1 MALDKPISISGRVS
15 KYDGQMVECDGFPA
29 TIGSLCKIET
39 ETDMPAT
46 AEIIG
51 FHGGQNLLSLHDFG
65 ARISVG
71 ARVVVVDD
79 GYMIPV
85 GEGLLGR
92 VTDALG
98 APLDEMPL
106 PTLKSKWPLLG
117 KELNPLAKNPV
128 DTPLDVGVRAINSL
142 LTVGRGQRIGII
154 AGSGVG
160 KSVLLGMMSRY
171 TEADIVVVGMIG
183 ERGREVGSFVNT
195 ILTGDAKKRTTVVAV
210 PADRS
215 PLLRIRGAE
224 RATAIAEYF
233 RDQGKNVLLI
243 MDSLTRVA
251 HARREI
257 GLALGEQPTS
267 KGYPPS
273 VVSMIPRLIERTGSG
288 VKNQGTITAIYTV
301 LADGDDANDPVV
313 DTARAILDGHILL
326 SRKQTQ
332 MGIYPAIDVPM
343 SVSRVM
349 TEITDENL
357 QKSAQ
362 KFRRLVSIYM
372 ENRDL
377 ILMGG
382 YTSGQDL
389 ELDEAVA
396 IWPRLMAHIQQVE
409 TEKADFTTSKDA
421 LNNLMK

>member
-29 TIGSLCKIET
+29 TIGSLCQIET

-142 LTVGRGQRIGII
+142 LTIGRGQRIGII

-233 RDQGKNVLLI
+233 RDQGKHVLLI

-301 LADGDDANDPVV
+301 LA
-313 DTARAILDGHILL
+313 
-326 SRKQTQ
+326 
-332 MGIYPAIDVPM
+332 
-343 SVSRVM
+343 
-349 TEITDENL
+349 
-357 QKSAQ
+357 
-362 KFRRLVSIYM
+362 
-372 ENRDL
+372 
-377 ILMGG
+377 
-382 YTSGQDL
+382 
-389 ELDEAVA
+389 
-396 IWPRLMAHIQQVE
+396 
-409 TEKADFTTSKDA
+409 
-421 LNNLMK
+421 